1 MDLWSYVR
9 FGGPIEP
16 CQYPRVS
23 FWNSGLEDTMRKI
36 AAGVIGFLAL
46 CAVPLLAQG
55 ASNETL
61 SALLVEVRLL
71 RQALE
76 RSASAPQVQLLGT
89 RLTVQNARLQTAIHD
104 HEIARSELQQVA
116 TSILEATA
124 RLEELADAVGQ
135 NQIPTRRTEL
145 EQAQAATKYE
155 LANLNRREP
164 PLRARESELAA
175 AVAAEQDQWLL
186 LNRRLDEIERGLP
199 R

>member
-1 MDLWSYVR
+1 
-9 FGGPIEP
+9 
-16 CQYPRVS
+16 
-23 FWNSGLEDTMRKI
+23 MRKT

-46 CAVPLLAQG
+46 CAVPLLAQS

-104 HEIARSELQQVA
+104 HETARSELQQVT
-116 TSILEATA
+116 TSILELTA
-124 RLEELADAVGQ
+124 RLEELADALGQ
-135 NQIPTRRTEL
+135 NQVPTRRTEL
-145 EQAQAATKYE
+145 EHAQVAMKSE

-186 LNRRLDEIERGLP
+186 LNRRLDGIERGLP

>member
-1 MDLWSYVR
+1 
-9 FGGPIEP
+9 
-16 CQYPRVS
+16 
-23 FWNSGLEDTMRKI
+23 MRKI
-36 AAGVIGFLAL
+36 AAGVIGLLAL
-46 CAVPLLAQG
+46 CAVPLLAQS

-104 HEIARSELQQVA
+104 HEIARSELQQVT
-116 TSILEATA
+116 TSILETTA
-124 RLEELADAVGQ
+124 RLEELADVLGQ
-135 NQIPTRRTEL
+135 NPTPTRRAEL
-145 EQAQAATKYE
+145 EQAQAAMKSE
-155 LANLNRREP
+155 LANLNRRDP

>member
-1 MDLWSYVR
+1 
-9 FGGPIEP
+9 
-16 CQYPRVS
+16 
-23 FWNSGLEDTMRKI
+23 MRKT
-36 AAGVIGFLAL
+36 AAGVIGVLAL
-46 CAVPLLAQG
+46 CAVPLLAQS

-104 HEIARSELQQVA
+104 HETARSELQQVT
-116 TSILEATA
+116 TSILETTA
-124 RLEELADAVGQ
+124 RLEELADVLGQ
-135 NQIPTRRTEL
+135 NQTPTRRAEL
-145 EQAQAATKYE
+145 EQAQAAMKAE
-155 LANLNRREP
+155 LASLNRRDP

-175 AVAAEQDQWLL
+175 AVAAEQDQWLV